1 MQQTMVIAALFL
13 ATWLVPPCPPAAAQ
27 AADQQPRAEGTRPPP
42 LPQPRPHS
50 RRVAV
55 DPRLISVDDGDTVV
69 VRWGEGD
76 EEIVRILGIDTPE
89 TRHPEHNIPYTQSFG
104 LEARAFAKGAF
115 AAATE
120 VQVLRAATLDPF
132 KRTLGYFFLNGRNYS
147 ILVVTAR
154 LAAESITPFGDNGFP
169 EEAAE
174 VLRASKAAGPLPFE
188 PPHVFRARMRDVTR
202 WMKSQ
207 GIDPAETP

>member
-1 MQQTMVIAALFL
+1 MQQTIVIAALLL
-13 ATWLVPPCPPAAAQ
+13 ATWLVPPCPAAAAQ
-27 AADQQPRAEGTRPPP
+27 AADQQPRAEGTRQPPP
-42 LPQPRPHS
+42 PQPRTHL
-50 RRVAV
+50 RRVTV
-55 DPRLISVDDGDTVV
+55 DPGLISVDDGDTVV
-69 VRWGEGD
+69 IRWGEGD

-120 VQVLRAATLDPF
+120 VQLLRAATLDPF

-147 ILVVTAR
+147 IMVVTAR

-202 WMKSQ
+202 WMKGQ